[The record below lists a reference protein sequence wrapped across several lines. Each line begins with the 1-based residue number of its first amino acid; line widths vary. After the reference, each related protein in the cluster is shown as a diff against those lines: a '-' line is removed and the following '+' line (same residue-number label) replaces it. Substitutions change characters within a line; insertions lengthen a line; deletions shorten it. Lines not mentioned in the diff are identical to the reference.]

1 MKKGLFVLMVVVMI
15 IGSTGCGAIQ
25 KASSAS
31 DSPNNADA
39 PATDAGVTLEN
50 PVLNQQIS
58 ETPTEMVDSTNMVI
72 PTEVPT
78 ITHVSIPAEP
88 VYSPGQKVTDCNTGQ
103 RVALGVTTLVAEGCD
118 NWQIDK
124 LERPV
129 DYLNGTYFPWLDIVS
144 VSMGTNQAWM
154 FANIQLFKDAAGK
167 LPQDLVVG
175 VELDLN
181 LDSRGDFL
189 VLVKGI
195 NSKEWTTNG
204 VQVWKD
210 INGDVGGEKSHTPDD
225 QKGNGYE
232 TLVFD
237 SGKGDDVDLAWARID
252 PTNGAVIEFAFKPS
266 LLPKNQVFAWWAW
279 VGQGEVDPQ
288 QMEMIDY
295 KSEAS
300 VWKMDN
306 TCGWIYNAKPSRM
319 LSNICDFVVPTVTP
333 LPSPTPKPGFVC
345 KLNSEKCRAKGPG
358 WEFDA
363 ATCTCILW
371 N

>member
-1 MKKGLFVLMVVVMI
+1 MKKGLFILLIAGLV
-15 IGSTGCGAIQ
+15 IGLTGCGALQ

-31 DSPNNADA
+31 NAPGVTEM

-50 PVLNQQIS
+50 PALEGMLT
-58 ETPTEMVDSTNMVI
+58 ETATEPPVSTEA
-72 PTEVPT
+72 PSSTHEPT
-78 ITHVSIPAEP
+78 IVHEMTPGEP
-88 VYSPGQKVTDCNTGQ
+88 SYARGQKVTDCNTGD
-103 RVALGVTTLVAEGCD
+103 RVAMGVTTLVAEGCD
-118 NWQIDK
+118 TWQIDK

-129 DYLNGTYFPWLDIVS
+129 DYLNGTYYPWLDIVS

-154 FANIQLFKDAAGK
+154 FANVQLFKDAAGK
-167 LPQDLVVG
+167 IPSDMVVG
-175 VELDLN
+175 VELDVN

-189 VLVKGI
+189 VLATGP
-195 NSKEWTTNG
+195 NSTDWTTNG

-210 INGDVGGEKSHTPDD
+210 INGDVGGTKAHTPDG

-232 TLVFD
+232 TLIFD
-237 SGKGDDVDLAWARID
+237 SGKGDDADLAWVRIN
-252 PTNGAVIEFAFKPS
+252 PGNGSAIEFAFKPT

-288 QMEMIDY
+288 EMEVIDY
-295 KSEAS
+295 QSEAS

-306 TCGWIYNAKPSRM
+306 TCGWIFNANPSRM
-319 LSNICDFVVPTVTP
+319 LSNICDYVVPTVTP
-333 LPSPTPKPGFVC
+333 LPTPTPKPGFVC
-345 KLNSEKCRAKGPG
+345 KLNSAKCRAKGPG

-363 ATCTCILW
+363 ATCSCILW